1 MRNLYI
7 PTTVVDGFLDN
18 PDAFRKFALEQDYHS
33 DNLGRFPGARTAHL
47 STLSPI
53 VFDQVCEKILALFF
67 TNEQAYSY
75 TIESSFQLVNK
86 NYNTG
91 WVHKDPMIIT
101 AMLYLTPGSY
111 SGTSLYLKKNISY
124 NNSNY
129 VKDKIVSYKLESDN
143 IEACNLHNQNY
154 EEVMNVKG
162 LYNRLFV
169 FDSNMYHAA
178 HDFFGSSMEESR
190 LTLVSFVHKLT
201 CDYCGP
207 LQRSRSV
214 GGQTTL

>member
-18 PDAFRKFALEQDYHS
+18 PDTFRKFALDQEFYIDEK
-33 DNLGRFPGARTAHL
+33 GRFPGSRTSLL
-47 STLSPI
+47 STISPV
-53 VFDQVCEKILALFF
+53 VFDQVCQKILALFF

-124 NNSNY
+124 NDSNY
-129 VKDKIVSYKLESDN
+129 LNDKVVSYKLGSDD
-143 IEACNLHNQNY
+143 IKACNLHNQNY

-162 LYNRLFV
+162 LYNRLLV

-178 HDFFGSSMEESR
+178 HDFFGSSKEDSR
-190 LTLVSFVHKLT
+190 LTLVSFVHRLT
-201 CDYCGP
+201 GDYYGP

-214 GGQTTL
+214 VGQTTL